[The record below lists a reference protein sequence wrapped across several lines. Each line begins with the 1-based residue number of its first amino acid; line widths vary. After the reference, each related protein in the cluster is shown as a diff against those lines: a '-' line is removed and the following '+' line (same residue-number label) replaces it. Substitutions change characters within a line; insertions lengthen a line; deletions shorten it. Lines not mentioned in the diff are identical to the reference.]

1 MKYKIKYP
9 NKNIPASIKLSP
21 FSLFYIQNAEFQEE
35 NSKSFFFIIF
45 WVEQKKNVYRK
56 GKLLRVT
63 VTQSIRDESENFFF
77 FILST
82 LVYK

>member
-35 NSKSFFFIIF
+35 ISKVFFLLFF
-45 WVEQKKNVYRK
+45 WVEQKNIYIEK
-56 GKLLRVT
+56 
-63 VTQSIRDESENFFF
+63 ENC
-77 FILST
+77 
-82 LVYK
+82 